1 MKAAAGEEAE
11 PADIDQL
18 LKIGE
23 LAKQVGESNSTI
35 RHWTKEGL
43 LQVAEVTEAG
53 YQLYASEMI
62 ERIKQIHALK
72 EQRFTLKEIKE
83 KLS

>member
-11 PADIDQL
+11 PADSDQL

-23 LAKQVGESNSTI
+23 LAKQVGEQF
-35 RHWTKEGL
+35 HHQALDKEGL

-53 YQLYASEMI
+53 YQLYARDDR
-62 ERIKQIHALK
+62 RIKQIHALK
-72 EQRFTLKEIKE
+72 DQRFTLREIKE

>member
-1 MKAAAGEEAE
+1 MQAAKGETASR
-11 PADIDQL
+11 ADAVIL

-43 LQVAEVTEAG
+43 LEIAEITGAG
-53 YQLYASEMI
+53 YRLYASEMI
-62 ERIKQIHALK
+62 KRIGKIHALK
-72 EQRFTLKEIKE
+72 EKRYTLLEIKE
-83 KLS
+83 ML